1 LTDVTNE
8 RALAD
13 TGAGPAESYSRNGEV
28 ADSIENRK
36 RSLNLKLVLYLRLQ
50 RGWGNGQQ

>member
-36 RSLNLKLVLYLRLQ
+36 RSLSLKLELYLRLQ